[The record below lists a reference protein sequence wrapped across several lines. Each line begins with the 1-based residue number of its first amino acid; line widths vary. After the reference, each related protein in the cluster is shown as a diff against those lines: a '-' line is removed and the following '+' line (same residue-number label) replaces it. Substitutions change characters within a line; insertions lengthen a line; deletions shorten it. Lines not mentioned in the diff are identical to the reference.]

1 VDHGALEHLY
11 RTYGPLVLRRA
22 RAVLGDEQAAKD
34 ALQEVFMRVYES
46 QSEFRE
52 QASPTTWLY
61 RITTNHC
68 LNLIRDRARRA
79 ELLEQRVAPAAAAGQ
94 DGPETRATLAQ
105 ILARVPED
113 LREIGIYYYVDEM
126 NQDEIA
132 ALLGVSRRTVGYRIE
147 AFCASAQGVVAAKGV
162 G

>member
-1 VDHGALEHLY
+1 MDHAELEHIY

-22 RAVLGDEQAAKD
+22 RAVLGEEHAAKD
-34 ALQEVFMRVYES
+34 ALQEIFMRVYES
-46 QSEFRE
+46 QSEFRG
-52 QASPTTWLY
+52 QSSPTTWLY

-79 ELLEQRVAPAAAAGQ
+79 ELLLERGASAAPAAQ
-94 DGPETRATLAQ
+94 DGPEVRATLAQ
-105 ILARVPED
+105 ILDRVPED

-132 ALLGVSRRTVGYRIE
+132 SLLGVSRRTVGYRIE
-147 AFCASAQGVVAAKGV
+147 AFCAAARGVVARRAQA
-162 G
+162 